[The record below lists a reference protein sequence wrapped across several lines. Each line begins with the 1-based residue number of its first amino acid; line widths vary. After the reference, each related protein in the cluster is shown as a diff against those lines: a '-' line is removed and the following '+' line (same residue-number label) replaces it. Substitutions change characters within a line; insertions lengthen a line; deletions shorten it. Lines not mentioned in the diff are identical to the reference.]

1 MRRTLEKLAAERQGK
16 EDEFLRRL
24 EELRRRLADDRLTA
38 RLSQLEQA
46 VARLDESA
54 VPAGKE
60 PVKKGLLGRRSG
72 GSQSEPQ
79 AADVRRTLQATV
91 TAAAEAV
98 RETRETAAG
107 LADLVTALADL
118 TDARDREWDALGS
131 NHVGMIFKSM
141 EWRVDK
147 LAAEAEDAGI
157 LMKTFIR
164 LREKLDSLLAVLEK
178 GERPSPADVRALVAP
193 LEDWRYAGF
202 ENRFRGTEDEIRR
215 QQARY
220 VPYFPAG
227 GKVLDLGCGRGE
239 FLELLRERGIAAE
252 GVDLNSQMADICL
265 DKGLLCERKDILEKL
280 AEQDNDSLGGVFSSQ
295 VVEHLPPDYLR
306 SLVQVAHLKLAPGGA
321 LVLETVNPTSVFA
334 LVQIYFLDLS
344 HKKPLHPQALKFL
357 VESAGFTDVEV
368 LFSEP
373 LKEERLQA
381 LPGADET
388 SAILNAD
395 IDALNRL
402 LFAPPNY
409 AVVARRA

>member
-1 MRRTLEKLAAERQGK
+1 MRRTLEKLAEERRRKEAE
-16 EDEFLRRL
+16 FFRRL

-38 RLSQLEQA
+38 QFSRLEQA
-46 VARLDESA
+46 VARLGEPTSPAPKDSA
-54 VPAGKE
+54 
-60 PVKKGLLGRRSG
+60 KKSLLGRKARESRPD
-72 GSQSEPQ
+72 SPAPE
-79 AADVRRTLQATV
+79 AVRTLQETV

-98 RETRETAAG
+98 RDARETAAG
-107 LADLVTALADL
+107 LVDLLAALADL
-118 TDARDREWDALGS
+118 SDARDREWDALGS

-157 LMKTFIR
+157 LTKTFYR
-164 LREKLDSLLAVLEK
+164 LREKLDALLAALEK
-178 GERPSPADVRALVAP
+178 GERPSAADVRAVVGP

-202 ENRFRGTEDEIRR
+202 ENRFRGDTDEVRR

-220 VPYFPAG
+220 VPFFTGA

-239 FLELLRERGIAAE
+239 FLELLRDQGIPAE
-252 GVDLNSQMADICL
+252 GVDLNGQMADICL

-280 AEQDNDSLGGVFSSQ
+280 AEQENDSLGGVFSSQ

-306 SLVQVAHLKLAPGGA
+306 SLIQVAHLKLAPGGT

-334 LVQIYFLDLS
+334 LVEIYLLDLS
-344 HKKPLHPQALKFL
+344 HEKPLHPQALKYL
-357 VESAGFTDVEV
+357 VESAGFKEAEV

-373 LKEERLQA
+373 LKEERLQP

-409 AVVARRA
+409 AVVARKT

>member
-1 MRRTLEKLAAERQGK
+1 MRRTLEKLAAERRKK
-16 EDEFLRRL
+16 EDEFFRRL

-38 RLSQLEQA
+38 ELSRLEQA
-46 VARLDESA
+46 VARLAEPTSPAEKESA
-54 VPAGKE
+54 R
-60 PVKKGLLGRRSG
+60 KGFLGRGAR
-72 GSQSEPQ
+72 EPGPG
-79 AADVRRTLQATV
+79 AARALQETV
-91 TAAAEAV
+91 AAAAAAARDA
-98 RETRETAAG
+98 RETSAG
-107 LADLVTALADL
+107 LVDLLAALAEL

-157 LMKTFIR
+157 LMKTFTR
-164 LREKLDSLLAVLEK
+164 LREELDALLAALEK
-178 GERPSPADVRALVAP
+178 GKRPSAADVRAVVGP

-202 ENRFRGTEDEIRR
+202 ENRFRGFADEVRR

-220 VPYFPAG
+220 VPFFTGA

-239 FLELLRERGIAAE
+239 FLELLRDQGIPAE
-252 GVDLNSQMADICL
+252 GVDLNGQMADICL
-265 DKGLLCERKDILEKL
+265 DKGLLCGRQDILEKL
-280 AEQDNDSLGGVFSSQ
+280 AEQENDSLGGVFSSQ

-306 SLVQVAHLKLAPGGA
+306 SLIQVAHLKLAPGGT

-334 LVQIYFLDLS
+334 LVEIYLLDLS
-344 HKKPLHPQALKFL
+344 HQKPLHPQALKYL
-357 VESAGFTDVEV
+357 VESAGFKDAEV

-373 LKEERLQA
+373 LKEERLQS

-388 SAILNAD
+388 SAILNAN

-409 AVVARRA
+409 AVIARKS